1 VVVWRIGFGVP
12 SPSRHPT
19 IAETVMNNYGYKGV
33 GCLLVGS
40 TEAPLYKC
48 TANRQ
53 SIGLFL
59 LEPNGVV
66 DRVSTR

>member
-1 VVVWRIGFGVP
+1 
-12 SPSRHPT
+12 
-19 IAETVMNNYGYKGV
+19 MNNYGYKGV